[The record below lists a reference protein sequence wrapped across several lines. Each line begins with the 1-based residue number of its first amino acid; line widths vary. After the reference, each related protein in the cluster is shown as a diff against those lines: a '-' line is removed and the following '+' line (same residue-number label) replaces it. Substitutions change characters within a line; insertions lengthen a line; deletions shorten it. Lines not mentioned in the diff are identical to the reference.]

1 MISGSQCWYL
11 KSPKQTRP
19 YPQKGLAPILIAP
32 PHTYVRNLGN
42 DQFCETKQNQ
52 GEGDVVA

>member
-1 MISGSQCWYL
+1 MLIL

-52 GEGDVVA
+52 GEGEVVA